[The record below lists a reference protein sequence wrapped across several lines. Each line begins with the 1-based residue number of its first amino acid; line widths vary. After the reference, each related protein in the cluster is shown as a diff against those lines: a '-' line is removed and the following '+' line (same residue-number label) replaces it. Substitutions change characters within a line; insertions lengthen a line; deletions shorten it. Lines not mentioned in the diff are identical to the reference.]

1 MKGEKLILEKIITL
15 IVFTVPGLITYFWIN
30 LFGITPSSK
39 RNNSE
44 VAALSILLWIPIVCI
59 VLMVYNL
66 LALISHW
73 ERLHPSTFEI
83 PIIKKDWR
91 YVDSLEDLTKLSGS
105 IWFILFY
112 ILLTV
117 TVSFFLA
124 MLISKYAYKKM
135 IDKVNEVRKENNIA
149 PLGMHATVWDS
160 TFLNN
165 NGQIIELKKQ
175 GETESISGCLIK
187 VPRAHESGKSIVLEA
202 IDHWTNVMEYYD
214 VQIDQTYVDIDNGFV
229 INIYNLEKALEA
241 ENSFNERFPDGIT
254 S

>member
-1 MKGEKLILEKIITL
+1 MKGGKLILEKIITL

-44 VAALSILLWIPIVCI
+44 VAAISILLWIPIVCI
-59 VLMVYNL
+59 VLMFYNL

-73 ERLHPSTFEI
+73 ERFHPSTFEI

-117 TVSFFLA
+117 TVSYFLA
-124 MLISKYAYKKM
+124 KLISKYVYKKM
-135 IDKVNEVRKENNIA
+135 IDQVNEVRKKNDIA
-149 PLGMHATVWDS
+149 PLGIHTTVWDS

-165 NGQIIELKKQ
+165 NGQIIEFRKY
-175 GETESISGCLIK
+175 GEKESIKGYLRR
-187 VPRAHESGKSIVLEA
+187 VPRAHENGKSIVLEA
-202 IDHWTNVMEYYD
+202 VEHWTNIMDYYD
-214 VQIDQTYVDIDNGFV
+214 VEIDQTYVDIDNGVV
-229 INIYNLEKALEA
+229 INIYNSTRAHEA
-241 ENSFNERFPDGIT
+241 QDEFNKRFPNGIT